1 MAGEHGGRRTPR
13 KPAPVSGPGKL
24 SKRTDGGPQARR
36 QLPDAQYG
44 EQAAFQ
50 DAQASAP
57 MAGDSQAP
65 APGQA
70 AGPPPVEVV
79 PFGAPSMRPDE
90 PVTAGVDIGAGP
102 GSASLGFP
110 DPNERINQQD
120 MEQMKA
126 MLPYLEWMASLPNAA
141 PSTRA
146 VVRRIKGML

>member
-1 MAGEHGGRRTPR
+1 MANGHGGKRTPR
-13 KPAPVSGPGKL
+13 KPAPVSGPGAL

-57 MAGDSQAP
+57 MAGDSQAGPGAP
-65 APGQA
+65 AQGR
-70 AGPPPVEVV
+70 PPVEVV

-102 GSASLGFP
+102 GSTSLGFP
-110 DPNERINQQD
+110 DPNERVNQQD
-120 MEQMKA
+120 MEQMRV
-126 MLPYLEWMASLPNAA
+126 MLPYLEWMSSLPNAS

-146 VVRRIKGML
+146 IVRRIKGML